1 MNIPQKEEV
10 LNNLEARA
18 KEMRRKEQ
26 QSKPL
31 TVRMQQVTEAM
42 RNTQGKLVDNNL
54 EQLKFRE
61 ETNKKEKEAEEL
73 RKKYRELEEDQ
84 KQIQE
89 ALEEETTAEY
99 IE

>member
-1 MNIPQKEEV
+1 
-10 LNNLEARA
+10 
-18 KEMRRKEQ
+18 MRRKEQ
-26 QSKPL
+26 ESKPL
-31 TVRMQQVTEAM
+31 TIRMQQVTEAM
-42 RNTQGKLVDNNL
+42 KNTQSKLVDNNL
-54 EQLKFRE
+54 EQLKLRE
-61 ETNKKEKEAEEL
+61 TTNKKEKEAEDL